1 MDEQPFKKIHR
12 LRKSGN
18 LKDAWDI
25 GCQVVEENPNDEYLK
40 GAFFWVCYDYLKE
53 VQSSIKSRA
62 EGGSGDYTPSSSELE
77 RINFL
82 LDRIIQLNIPHS
94 PGDYDEYRSLL
105 LQFQINLECLPKLV
119 LILIKYSNNLFTEED
134 KQPFVNEKGESPS
147 LMLKF
152 SRKVSKSW
160 MANEEVRQIN
170 IDELCSLFA
179 LTRQEAKDKQHQIWL
194 DYDEAK
200 CLVLAKR
207 FEQARGL
214 ALNTLRRKQTES
226 WAWGALATTY
236 RNEDLDAA
244 IVLFS
249 KALCCARDDVFVL
262 PVLKGLAPLLAKKNY
277 EGEASMCVKR
287 AVNCYVENGWNIKS
301 DLEKLVGQHWYNAE
315 VDLELFP
322 PFLEKQAATAL
333 DFLFGEREQRT
344 AVVQNIHASGKG
356 FHAYINRNQSLSVRL
371 ALYRSKRPLSV
382 GDSIC
387 LTLSAEDQSVIA
399 AEPCESESMDD
410 VGYIEGKLDIK
421 EQGFGV
427 VEDAYVPKNLVRQ
440 DMNGCEVSG
449 IKVHTLDKIKGKYGW
464 QALTIDVLP
473 LP

>member
-1 MDEQPFKKIHR
+1 MDEQPFKKINR

-18 LKDAWDI
+18 LEEAWDV
-25 GCQVVEENPNDEYLK
+25 GCQQVEENPNDKYLK
-40 GAFFWVCYDYLKE
+40 GAFFWVCYEYLKE
-53 VQSSIKSRA
+53 VQSSIKLRA
-62 EGGSGDYTPSSSELE
+62 KGSNGNYTPSSGELK

-82 LDRIIQLNIPHS
+82 LDWIISLNIP
-94 PGDYDEYRSLL
+94 PGGYEYRSLL
-105 LQFQINLECLPKLV
+105 LQFQQNLECLPKLV
-119 LILIKYSNNLFTEED
+119 LILIKYSSNLFTDED
-134 KQPFVNEKGESPS
+134 KQPYVSEKGEKSS
-147 LMLKF
+147 LMLIF
-152 SRKVSKSW
+152 SRKVAKSW
-160 MANEEVRQIN
+160 MENEEVRQIP
-170 IDELCSLFA
+170 IDELCLLFA
-179 LTRQEAKDKQHQIWL
+179 WTRKETKDKQQQIWL

-200 CLVLAKR
+200 CLVLANR
-207 FEQARGL
+207 FEQARDC
-214 ALNTLRRKQTES
+214 ALNVLRKKQTES

-236 RNEDLDAA
+236 RKENLDAA

-249 KALCCARDDVFVL
+249 KALCCAHDDVFAL
-262 PVLKGLAPLLAKKNY
+262 PALKGLAPLLAQKNF

-301 DLEKLVGQHWYNAE
+301 DLEKLMGQHWYNAE

-322 PFLEKQAATAL
+322 HFLEKQAATAL

-371 ALYRSKRPLSV
+371 GLYNSKRPPSP
-382 GDSIC
+382 GDYIC

-410 VGYIEGKLDIK
+410 VGCIEGKFNIK
-421 EQGFGV
+421 EQGFGFV
-427 VEDAYVPKNLVRQ
+427 GDTFVPKDLVRQ
-440 DMNGCEVSG
+440 DMNDREVSG
-449 IKVHTLDKIKGKYGW
+449 IKILSFDKVKGKHSW
-464 QALTIDVLP
+464 KALTIDVLP

>member
-1 MDEQPFKKIHR
+1 MDEQPFKKINR

-18 LKDAWDI
+18 LKEAWDV
-25 GCQVVEENPNDEYLK
+25 GCQAVEENPNAEYLK
-40 GAFFWVCYDYLKE
+40 GAFFWVCYAYLKE
-53 VQSSIKSRA
+53 VQSSIKSRV
-62 EGGSGDYTPSSSELE
+62 EGGNGDYTPSPDELE
-77 RINFL
+77 RINSL
-82 LDRIIQLNIPHS
+82 LDRIKQLNIP
-94 PGDYDEYRSLL
+94 PGPGGYEYRSLL
-105 LQFQINLECLPKLV
+105 LQFQKNLECLPKLV
-119 LILIKYSNNLFTEED
+119 LILIKYSNNLFTDED
-134 KQPFVNEKGESPS
+134 KQPYVSEKGESPS

-152 SRKVSKSW
+152 SRKVAKSW
-160 MANEEVRQIN
+160 MENEEVGQIP

-179 LTRQEAKDKQHQIWL
+179 LTRQEAKDKQQQIWL

-200 CLVLAKR
+200 CLVRAKR

-249 KALCCARDDVFVL
+249 KALCCARDDRFIL

-301 DLEKLVGQHWYNAE
+301 DLEKLMGQHWYNAE
-315 VDLELFP
+315 VDLDLFP
-322 PFLEKQAATAL
+322 HFLEKQAATAL

-371 ALYRSKRPLSV
+371 ALYRSKRPPSV
-382 GDSIC
+382 GNYIC

-410 VGYIEGKLDIK
+410 VGYIDGKLNIK
-421 EQGFGV
+421 EQGFGFV
-427 VEDAYVPKNLVRQ
+427 GDTYVPKNLVRQ
-440 DMNGCEVSG
+440 DMNGREVSG
-449 IKVHTLDKIKGKYGW
+449 IKVLTLDKIKGKHSW
-464 QALTIDVLP
+464 MALTIDVLP